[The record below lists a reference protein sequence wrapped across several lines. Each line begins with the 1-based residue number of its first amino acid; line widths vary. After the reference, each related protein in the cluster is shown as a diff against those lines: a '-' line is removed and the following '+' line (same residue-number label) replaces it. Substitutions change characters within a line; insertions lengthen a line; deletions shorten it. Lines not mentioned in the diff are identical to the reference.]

1 VAANTCALSDPQVE
15 VDLSPAPCPAG
26 PVNRWMPIG
35 SRFDV
40 CVIGAGPAGLAAAS
54 RLVDN
59 GRDVLVLDRAAPRS
73 RWGGETFTSAI
84 RGPLSELGCWEAF
97 ERAGHVAG
105 YERQCAWGGE
115 PQAENA
121 LFQPQGPLWHVDRD
135 RFDAD
140 LRRAVHQCGAVFES
154 YRKLEDVRLD
164 DGRWRVALDGG
175 RVTQARY
182 LVDATGRHRTLS
194 RRLGARIEFHD
205 RLVGLTAKVA
215 RDRTAAEIRSMLLQ
229 ATPFGWWYGAPVPDG
244 HVLVLFTDA
253 DLAPSQLRHRL
264 RPAAANSAFTDTEG
278 APGWLAVGDACAS
291 HDPLCGWG
299 VHRALAN
306 GLLAGDA
313 IAETLAT
320 GVSAPVVTYRR
331 HCREQYDRYLR
342 GLTHWYSLERRWPA
356 APFWARRHHPR

>member
-1 VAANTCALSDPQVE
+1 M
-15 VDLSPAPCPAG
+15 PA
-26 PVNRWMPIG
+26 R

-40 CVIGAGPAGLAAAS
+40 CVIGAGPAALATAS
-54 RLVDN
+54 RLVDV
-59 GRDVLVLDRAAPRS
+59 GRDVLILDRATARS
-73 RWGGETFTSAI
+73 RWGGETFTGAI

-115 PQAENA
+115 PRAENA
-121 LFQPQGPLWHVDRD
+121 LFQPDGPLWHVDRD

-140 LRRAVHQCGAVFES
+140 LRSAVHNRGVVLDS
-154 YRKLEDVRLD
+154 YGKLESVRLD
-164 DGRWRVALDGG
+164 DGYWSVAFGCG
-175 RVTQARY
+175 RVIEARY
-182 LVDATGRHRTLS
+182 LVDATGRQRMLG
-194 RRLGARIEFHD
+194 RRLGARIESHD
-205 RLVGLTAKVA
+205 RLVGLTARVA
-215 RDRTAAEIRSMLLQ
+215 RDRATAEVRSMLLQ
-229 ATPFGWWYGAPVPDG
+229 AMPFGWWYAAPIPDG

-253 DLAPSQLRHRL
+253 DLVPPGLRRRL

-278 APGWLAVGDACAS
+278 AEGWLAVGDACAS

-313 IAETLAT
+313 IASLLAT
-320 GVSAPVVTYRR
+320 GNSGPIVKYRR

-342 GLTHWYSLERRWPA
+342 GLTHRYSLERRWPT
-356 APFWARRHHPR
+356 APFWERRHRPM